1 MLDKCIGKNF
11 FVIGLCHKIQ
21 RVKVTVKILHKEHLL
36 RKLLKIIN
44 LKKMMQTYPY
54 ARMMRDLMLS
64 VARYAGRAVA
74 AMLGPQSNPLQ
85 VANF

>member
-1 MLDKCIGKNF
+1 
-11 FVIGLCHKIQ
+11 
-21 RVKVTVKILHKEHLL
+21 
-36 RKLLKIIN
+36 
-44 LKKMMQTYPY
+44 MQTYPY

-64 VARYAGRAVA
+64 VARYAGRTVA